1 LEFKVFGISDAPCSV
16 DKKTLKGI
24 CKLDKN
30 CFGRTSWGAT
40 VIKNVLD
47 QALTIAAYNE
57 GEVVG
62 AVSGRLFLSLHSVT
76 FYINSLAVEPAFQ
89 RKGLGSKLIQRLQEI
104 LVNAGVKRIVLFSL
118 PESSKFY
125 EKMGVVAVD
134 NRYVWECDA

>member
-1 LEFKVFGISDAPCSV
+1 MEFKVFGISDAPCGV

-24 CKLDKN
+24 YKLDKN
-30 CFGRTSWGAT
+30 CFGRSRWGST

-47 QALTIAAYNE
+47 QALTIAAYDK

-62 AVSGRLFLSLHSVT
+62 VVSGRLFLSLHSVT
-76 FYINSLAVEPAFQ
+76 FYINSLAVDPALQ

-104 LVNAGVKRIVLFSL
+104 LANAGVKRIVLFSL

-125 EKMGVVAVD
+125 EKIGFVAVD
-134 NRYVWECDA
+134 DRYVWELS